1 MIETLS
7 QDSSLKTFID
17 TIYII
22 FIYLYI
28 PQLRFVNCFYSFN
41 EWMNLHIYIV
51 KRRCPRFVGDAIEIL
66 LIDWLIKYS
75 DICLLAGFEQFR

>member
-1 MIETLS
+1 M
-7 QDSSLKTFID
+7 
-17 TIYII
+17 
-22 FIYLYI
+22 
-28 PQLRFVNCFYSFN
+28 RFVNCFYSFN